1 MPSATAPIT
10 TTAKQKNN
18 DQDDQQQFHDNLD

>member
-10 TTAKQKNN
+10 TAAKQKNN
-18 DQDDQQQFHDNLD
+18 DEDDQQQFHDNLD